1 LLEVAGTPLPD
12 DSSKLSSHD
21 SPLDASTVNKF
32 GLVKEEKTTAKEIPP
47 LVDSMVIDEEH
58 KEMDRSMSGVID
70 ETHKDHLAPVVSTK
84 MTAGNEHLEAD
95 LIHEHG
101 SDADDDVAN
110 SQDISAS
117 SEIAIAT
124 PSTAAD
130 ADQLLRTGTNFQDEQ
145 ALPDSSV
152 RAEDCILSASGAAAA
167 ITPEEN
173 SHEKIEDAN
182 QNEVHGNSPHTHEC
196 PVIDPTENFV
206 DASGSAAASEEQPD
220 TEVADG
226 SAVGI
231 EMTESRFCLQHGFEE
246 LEDVNHA
253 YTGQVKM
260 TSEASAVGFET
271 MESRFHLQHESDDVV
286 EEILDMVVECHDSG
300 RSEVLEQG
308 GKEEKVAQ
316 HESTLEAVAICTLA
330 PVATHGDDDASRAID
345 NTNIV
350 EVEMTVHHNAVMQ
363 DISLKEDEPTLEVDI
378 LRLCEIALN
387 ELAIH
392 HDTTGK
398 VSEHA
403 IQALQH
409 IQLYGRDLAMHE
421 AVMVEDVPIQHATAT
436 ALDAFASTMDTDNCT
451 TNPTEAATELIE
463 PEQTH
468 EDATDS
474 TDMAG
479 DHQQQSVPEPEIV
492 LDGATGSR
500 MTFDDALTHQ
510 TFLGLIPVADL
521 LDRLSNENAVDGIY
535 TKRQVVRTFAS
546 MSNQERELCG
556 LDAVNNATKDILRST
571 TLQYTT
577 RIGRTKMS
585 DFLALVDFDGGSAT
599 MDMVTEAC
607 MKAAHE
613 ELAFRKSPASRK
625 IARAVAMCMSARN

>member
-1 LLEVAGTPLPD
+1 LPD
-12 DSSKLSSHD
+12 DSSKLSSHGL
-21 SPLDASTVNKF
+21 PLDASTVNKS
-32 GLVKEEKTTAKEIPP
+32 GVAKEAQTTAMAIPSLVRSIPP
-47 LVDSMVIDEEH
+47 AKIP
-58 KEMDRSMSGVID
+58 KEMDGPVSDVLD
-70 ETHKDHLAPVVSTK
+70 ETYKDVMALLVSTK
-84 MTAGNEHLEAD
+84 MAAENEQLEAD
-95 LIHEHG
+95 TMHENS
-101 SDADDDVAN
+101 SDADDDMAN

-117 SEIAIAT
+117 SEIVIAT

-130 ADQLLRTGTNFQDEQ
+130 ADQLLRTGTNVQEEQ
-145 ALPDSSV
+145 ALPISAV

-173 SHEKIEDAN
+173 SHEEIEDAN

-196 PVIDPTENFV
+196 PVIDPTENLV

-220 TEVADG
+220 TKVADG
-226 SAVGI
+226 SSVDI

-246 LEDVNHA
+246 LDVDYAH
-253 YTGQVKM
+253 TGQVKM

-286 EEILDMVVECHDSG
+286 EETVDMVGECHDSAW
-300 RSEVLEQG
+300 SELLEQG
-308 GKEEKVAQ
+308 GKEEKVDQ
-316 HESTLEAVAICTLA
+316 HESTLEAVAIGTLA

-345 NTNIV
+345 NTNIA

-409 IQLYGRDLAMHE
+409 IQLYGRDLSIHE
-421 AVMVEDVPIQHATAT
+421 AVMVEDVPIQHATAI
-436 ALDAFASTMDTDNCT
+436 ALDAFASTMDTGNYT

-463 PEQTH
+463 PKQAN

-479 DHQQQSVPEPEIV
+479 DFQQQSVPEPEIE
-492 LDGATGSR
+492 LDGAISSR
-500 MTFDDALTHQ
+500 MTFDDALNHQ
-510 TFLGLIPVADL
+510 TYLGLIPVADL
-521 LDRLSNENAVDGIY
+521 LDRLSSENAVDGIY
-535 TKRQVVRTFAS
+535 NKRQVARTFAS

-585 DFLALVDFDGGSAT
+585 DFLALVNFDNGAAT
-599 MDMVTEAC
+599 MDMVAEAC
-607 MKAAHE
+607 MMAAHE
-613 ELAFRKSPASRK
+613 ELAFRKSPGGRK
-625 IARAVAMCMSARN
+625 IARAIAICMSAQT